1 MNSDYLS
8 TSPQIQKSDSVH
20 WLVSFFNHIPLL
32 SWIKYR
38 VCWQEDLVKSP
49 NWVLPMPNHFFG
61 CPYEKPSTTFA
72 HDHWKKFNLVSQS
85 TLIFTKISDFCLFYY
100 RNELSKLSS
109 SFSWPEFQAKT
120 IYTRC
125 TMKKYIMIWWSNG
138 GTPARVKCYNGLKTI
153 F

>member
-1 MNSDYLS
+1 MKRC
-8 TSPQIQKSDSVH
+8 TSPVLGWPDFIH
-20 WLVSFFNHIPLL
+20 FFSQFL
-32 SWIKYR
+32 SST

-72 HDHWKKFNLVSQS
+72 HDCWKKFNLVSQS
-85 TLIFTKISDFCLFYY
+85 PLIFTKISDFCLFYY